1 MEMPAH
7 RQAWKMGEVLQGL
20 KGEMGR
26 ERLVTNVCR
35 LRLPLVSTSPE
46 VRPAASLSCW
56 AQPHSPFLKGGLHAP
71 ISCLSGTDGA
81 LSSIPERPPPSA
93 PPASPRPGLCL
104 LRLPAADSPEQVALA
119 VNSTGYG
126 DSLG

>member
-81 LSSIPERPPPSA
+81 LSSIPERPHPPLHLLPRGPGSA
-93 PPASPRPGLCL
+93 CSVYL
-104 LRLPAADSPEQVALA
+104 LLTHLSRWRLL
-119 VNSTGYG
+119 
-126 DSLG
+126 